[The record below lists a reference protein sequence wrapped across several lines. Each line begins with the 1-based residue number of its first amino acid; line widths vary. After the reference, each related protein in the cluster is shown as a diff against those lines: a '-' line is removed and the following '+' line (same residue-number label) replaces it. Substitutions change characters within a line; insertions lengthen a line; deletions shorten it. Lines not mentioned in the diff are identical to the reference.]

1 MDVITTHINADFDCL
16 GAMAAA
22 ARLYPGALISFPG
35 SQEKGVRDFVAR
47 HPDFLP
53 AATRARDIDLASIS
67 RLIIVDCQ
75 QESRIGRFAEILHR
89 PGLELHIYDHHPLLV
104 DSIPATG
111 GAIRE
116 GCELAAQPNR

>member
-47 HPDFLP
+47 HPDHLP
-53 AATRARDIDLASIS
+53 AVTRA
-67 RLIIVDCQ
+67 
-75 QESRIGRFAEILHR
+75 
-89 PGLELHIYDHHPLLV
+89 
-104 DSIPATG
+104 G
-111 GAIRE
+111 GS
-116 GCELAAQPNR
+116 G